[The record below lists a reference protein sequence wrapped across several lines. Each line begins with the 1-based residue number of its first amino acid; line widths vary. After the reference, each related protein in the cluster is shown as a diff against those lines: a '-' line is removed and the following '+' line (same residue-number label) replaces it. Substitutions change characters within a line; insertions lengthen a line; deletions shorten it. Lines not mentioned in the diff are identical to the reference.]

1 LNNFK
6 LLAIS
11 FAYPPLAYPRSIQV
25 ARLLKHLDTS
35 TVIVC
40 AEEKYARKD
49 LTLETNVEPKLEKCL
64 RVPFLT
70 SRWKNIAGRI
80 SHYLPFPLWNKTP
93 DRYRSWNPIA
103 LKVVKN
109 FIHYSRYK
117 PDIMLTFGQ
126 PMSVHLLGLE
136 LKNHYGW
143 PWVAH
148 FSDPWVD
155 NPLNK
160 LDSLTRS
167 VNYSLERKVLEAAE
181 RIVFASDETVDLV
194 MAKYPEEWKRKA
206 RVLPHSFDPELYP
219 EPLPNHN
226 SQIIIRHVGNFYR
239 KRTPKPL
246 FETLKYI
253 LSSNPDCL
261 SNVCFELIGAIN
273 PLSRYKKRF
282 ASLPKGLVS
291 IKSSIPY
298 HESLKQM
305 ISADGLLIIDAPAKI
320 SVFLPSKLIDY
331 IGARRPILG
340 FTPAGTSSRLIQN
353 LGGWV
358 ADPND
363 ATAMAE
369 KLGSFLSFLRN
380 NRSYDKSAWGKSSVR
395 KKYEASVVA
404 KSFKEV
410 LCALL

>member
-25 ARLLKHLDTS
+25 ARLLKHLDVS

-40 AEEKYARKD
+40 ADEKYARKD
-49 LTLETNVEPKLEKCL
+49 LTLETNAEPKLEKCL

-70 SRWKNIAGRI
+70 SRWKNIAGSI

-103 LKVVKN
+103 LKAVKN
-109 FIHYSRYK
+109 FVHYSRYN
-117 PDIMLTFGQ
+117 PDILVTFSQ
-126 PMSVHLLGLE
+126 PISVHLLGLE
-136 LKNHYGW
+136 LKKHYGW
-143 PWVAH
+143 PWVVH

-160 LDSLTRS
+160 SDPLTRS
-167 VNYSLERKVLEAAE
+167 VNYSLEQKVLEVADKTFF
-181 RIVFASDETVDLV
+181 VSYETVDLV
-194 MAKYPEEWKRKA
+194 MAKYPEEWKKKVC
-206 RVLPHSFDPELYP
+206 VLPHSFDPELYP
-219 EPLPNHN
+219 EPLKNHN

-246 FETLKYI
+246 FETLKCI

-273 PLSRYKKRF
+273 PLSQYKKRF
-282 ASLPKGLVS
+282 ASFPKGLVS
-291 IKSSIPY
+291 IKPSVPY

-305 ISADGLLIIDAPAKI
+305 VSADGLLIIDAPAEI

-331 IGARRPILG
+331 IGARLPILG
-340 FTPAGTSSRLIQN
+340 FTSPGTSSRLIQN

-369 KLGSFLSFLRN
+369 KLKSFLSFLRH
-380 NRSYDKSAWGKSSVR
+380 NRSCRKSAWGKSSVR
-395 KKYEASVVA
+395 RKYEASVVA

-410 LCALL
+410 LWALL